1 MNHKI
6 EEELVKMA
14 DGMRYAE
21 FIKKRQRKPM
31 VDALKRIFIDFP
43 KAAFAFIFDI
53 YSFAFEDMGLTS
65 PAMKNSIVL
74 YTLGATFAIVSVTFI
89 LGLFLLAGGA
99 LLYAFIW
106 ISQFIWPLHV
116 IVGIAMLLRWL
127 HVRQRSES
135 EEE

>member
-1 MNHKI
+1 M
-6 EEELVKMA
+6 EEKLVGMA
-14 DGMRYAE
+14 DGMLYAE
-21 FIKKRQRKPM
+21 FIKKRQQKPV
-31 VDALKRIFIDFP
+31 VDALKRIFIEFP

-65 PAMKNSIVL
+65 PTMKNSIVL
-74 YTLGATFAIVSVTFI
+74 YTLGATFAIVGVSLV

-116 IVGIAMLLRWL
+116 IVGIAMLLRWRY
-127 HVRQRSES
+127 VRLQSKNK
-135 EEE
+135 EE